1 MKWKINSDKISFDNI
16 GISQKKWSE
25 VLLKILSKRGLK
37 NLGEI
42 ENFLK
47 LDYQKNSH
55 SPWLF
60 QDMQK
65 AVGRIT
71 QALEKHEKVA
81 VFGDYDADGIT
92 ASVILK
98 ETLEK
103 VGLEV
108 LVYIPDKK
116 SEGYGMNSKA
126 IQELAQKEIKLIIT
140 VDCGITGVKEVELA
154 RQLGLDVII
163 TDHHHVPE
171 KLPTALAI
179 INPKVKDCGYP
190 FSDLAGVGVAF
201 KLAQALFEKLLP
213 EELDQTKWFLDLV
226 AIGTIADCVPLLDE
240 NRLFAKFGLLVLSK
254 TKRIG
259 LQQIFA
265 VARLN
270 IDENNLPTSRDVGFK
285 IAPRI
290 NAAGRINHANLAY
303 NLLVEKDIA
312 AARVLALELEEN
324 NANRQKMTEAVT
336 EKVKAMAADKFASKK
351 FIFAC
356 QEDFPI
362 GIVGLVAGKISDKFN
377 KPAAV
382 LQKGE
387 TESVGS
393 FRSIPAV
400 NIIEVIEKCSELLL
414 KFGGHAQAA
423 GISIKNEN
431 LEKFYQ
437 KMDSEIEKI
446 LDGQET
452 DPELGIDVEVSSGD
466 LNFELAAEIEQLRPF
481 GEGNP
486 EPILASRQ
494 MEIMEVRKMGSK
506 ENHLKLFLSGNSDDP
521 KILEA
526 IFFYKAGEFSH
537 LQKGDIIDA
546 AFNLQK
552 DNWNGNQKIQLVLVD
567 LRKE

>member
-1 MKWKINSDKISFDNI
+1 M
-16 GISQKKWSE
+16 
-25 VLLKILSKRGLK
+25 
-37 NLGEI
+37 
-42 ENFLK
+42 
-47 LDYQKNSH
+47 
-55 SPWLF
+55 
-60 QDMQK
+60 
-65 AVGRIT
+65 
-71 QALEKHEKVA
+71 
-81 VFGDYDADGIT
+81 
-92 ASVILK
+92 
-98 ETLEK
+98 
-103 VGLEV
+103 
-108 LVYIPDKK
+108 
-116 SEGYGMNSKA
+116 
-126 IQELAQKEIKLIIT
+126 
-140 VDCGITGVKEVELA
+140 
-154 RQLGLDVII
+154 
-163 TDHHHVPE
+163 
-171 KLPTALAI
+171 AI

-377 KPAAV
+377 K
-382 LQKGE
+382 
-387 TESVGS
+387 
-393 FRSIPAV
+393 R
-400 NIIEVIEKCSELLL
+400 N
-414 KFGGHAQAA
+414 
-423 GISIKNEN
+423 
-431 LEKFYQ
+431 
-437 KMDSEIEKI
+437 
-446 LDGQET
+446 
-452 DPELGIDVEVSSGD
+452 
-466 LNFELAAEIEQLRPF
+466 NF
-481 GEGNP
+481 
-486 EPILASRQ
+486 
-494 MEIMEVRKMGSK
+494 V
-506 ENHLKLFLSGNSDDP
+506 
-521 KILEA
+521 
-526 IFFYKAGEFSH
+526 
-537 LQKGDIIDA
+537 
-546 AFNLQK
+546 
-552 DNWNGNQKIQLVLVD
+552 
-567 LRKE
+567 